1 MSKILIIDDEKDICF
16 LISEILV
23 DEKYITEY
31 AINSSIA
38 LNKFTKFKPDLII
51 LDVWLGNSDLDGIE
65 LLKKF
70 KELNPLIPIIII
82 SGHGTVDMAVNA
94 IKCGAYDFIEKPFN
108 SEKIIIVSKR
118 AIESANLL
126 QENNKLKSITIK
138 QIPLIG
144 NSNFIK
150 KLNKEII
157 KIAHSNSRVF
167 ISGIVGAGKKLIS
180 QLIHQ
185 NSIYSN
191 LLCFIVDF
199 KNITENEL
207 AEMFTEDEININQNI
222 LVQANNN
229 TLILDN
235 IDMLPINYQ
244 QKLLLALENNK
255 LFKNYKIYLKQKI
268 ISLSNKNI
276 KDEIKKGNFIKNL
289 YERLSTIKIEIPE
302 INNRREDIVPI
313 CEYYLD
319 YYNKNKKYKFSFSQ
333 KAKTK
338 LELYRWPGNIPQII
352 NYAQKT
358 IILNHE
364 FNNNSNYEIENLPMD
379 MGDYEQKNKIE
390 DSFDLS
396 LKEARNNFERNYF
409 ISQIQRF
416 NGNISKISNFTG
428 MERTALYRKFKSLNI
443 NIENN

>member
-1 MSKILIIDDEKDICF
+1 
-16 LISEILV
+16 
-23 DEKYITEY
+23 
-31 AINSSIA
+31 
-38 LNKFTKFKPDLII
+38 
-51 LDVWLGNSDLDGIE
+51 
-65 LLKKF
+65 
-70 KELNPLIPIIII
+70 
-82 SGHGTVDMAVNA
+82 
-94 IKCGAYDFIEKPFN
+94 
-108 SEKIIIVSKR
+108 
-118 AIESANLL
+118 
-126 QENNKLKSITIK
+126 
-138 QIPLIG
+138 
-144 NSNFIK
+144 
-150 KLNKEII
+150 
-157 KIAHSNSRVF
+157 
-167 ISGIVGAGKKLIS
+167 
-180 QLIHQ
+180 
-185 NSIYSN
+185 
-191 LLCFIVDF
+191 
-199 KNITENEL
+199 
-207 AEMFTEDEININQNI
+207 
-222 LVQANNN
+222 
-229 TLILDN
+229 
-235 IDMLPINYQ
+235 
-244 QKLLLALENNK
+244 
-255 LFKNYKIYLKQKI
+255 
-268 ISLSNKNI
+268 
-276 KDEIKKGNFIKNL
+276 
-289 YERLSTIKIEIPE
+289 
-302 INNRREDIVPI
+302 VPI